1 MQIVCS
7 FPEHHF
13 LLSSGQFTKKPHKA
27 REAKYGKFA
36 YSSAFGF
43 SVPTGNVLEQIAPDS
58 TLSVSNDDGDTW
70 KVRWDPRDAE
80 IRKLIV
86 CSASVG
92 GRNASVPVLASKWSP
107 WRNSRLEIE
116 TILVP
121 PSTDWPGWYVR
132 LHKLSW
138 HADEALDLI
147 CVDAGFAISS
157 QTARGGVLPTLTFQA
172 QPETYLVSE
181 GVLEDSTSNLIRSGA
196 GACGAVNLSVETVDS
211 VNIDSSGFVLKP
223 DANTN
228 LIAQRTLIPTIR
240 HHVSSPSNP
249 SGSGAG
255 EMKEV
260 WFATGI
266 FAVTSGAGLDAA
278 AIWSLWNKKPAVAF
292 LKANGSWLKLGTG
305 EIVETW
311 KMDSL

>member
-1 MQIVCS
+1 M
-7 FPEHHF
+7 
-13 LLSSGQFTKKPHKA
+13 
-27 REAKYGKFA
+27 
-36 YSSAFGF
+36 
-43 SVPTGNVLEQIAPDS
+43 APDS

-70 KVRWDPRDAE
+70 KVRWEPRDAE

-86 CSASVG
+86 SSASVG
-92 GRNASVPVLASKWSP
+92 GRNATVPVLASKWSP
-107 WRNSRLEIE
+107 WRTSRLGIE
-116 TILVP
+116 TVLVP
-121 PSTDWPGWYVR
+121 PSTDWPGWHVR
-132 LHKLSW
+132 IHKLSW
-138 HADEALDLI
+138 HVGEALGLM

-157 QTARGGVLPTLTFQA
+157 QTAKGGVLPTLTVQV

-181 GVLEDSTSNLIRSGA
+181 GALEDSTSNLIRSGA
-196 GACGAVNLSVETVDS
+196 GACGALNLSVETVDS

-240 HHVSSPSNP
+240 HHLSSPSNP
-249 SGSGAG
+249 SGSGTG

-266 FAVTSGAGLDAA
+266 FAITSAAGLDAA
-278 AIWSLWNKKPAVAF
+278 AIWSLWNRKPAVDF
-292 LKANGSWLKLGTG
+292 LKADGSWLKLGTG

-311 KMDSL
+311 KIDGLWNDEA